1 MDPEGMHFPKAQS
14 ADLQDH
20 VLQDIFKH
28 FFFLFNIYK
37 YVLSLPQLAFDGLSW
52 KRYNE
57 FIP

>member
-1 MDPEGMHFPKAQS
+1 MRFPKAQS

-28 FFFLFNIYK
+28 FFFLFNTYK

-52 KRYNE
+52 KKYNE